1 MSAIASKAGSPQGGS
16 AFSQNRPS
24 IVTIILRYIG
34 LMVVDAFALIL
45 IYGFLEDGN
54 IGLALALGII
64 TIGANIFVLVP
75 SLFPIKWMT
84 PGLALVTLLVIYP
97 VIYTVLTAFTNR
109 SDGHILTKSQAID
122 LLGRQRFAPDD
133 ARLYEWTLYQDEDG
147 SYALWL
153 MPEEEGGEIAFAP
166 VGAPIVNLED
176 APAEPPAVYEGYTQ
190 LDRAQ
195 RTQALGDVQ
204 NLTFGE
210 GEDTAGIQG
219 RNTAARPLKQRY
231 VYDAEQDA
239 LIDQSNGTVYF
250 ADDTDGTFKP
260 DRGEQA
266 LSPGYQVTVGLRNFD
281 RLINDPGLTGPLV
294 IVFVWTVT
302 FALGSVF
309 TTFVMGLFMAL
320 ILNDPNIPARK
331 LIRSLLI
338 IPYALPGVIAIGVWR
353 GMLNEN
359 LGVIATTLSSLGLDI
374 GWQTDPWGVK
384 IGILLVNL
392 WLGYPYMMLIC
403 SGALQSIPSEVY
415 EAASV
420 DGAKPLERFWQIT
433 LPLLLITVGP
443 LLIASFTYNFNNY
456 LIIEAFNAGAPPIPG
471 TITPAGYSDILIS
484 YTYRLAFGAGRGA
497 DYGYAAAITI
507 IIFAIVATITL
518 IQFRLTRRWEEVGA
532 NV

>member
-1 MSAIASKAGSPQGGS
+1 MSAVASKAGSPSGGS
-16 AFSQNRPS
+16 AFSQNRPN
-24 IVTIILRYIG
+24 IVIVMLRYFG
-34 LMVVDAFALIL
+34 LMIVDAFALIL
-45 IYGFLEDGN
+45 VYGFLEDGN
-54 IGLALALGII
+54 LGLALILGII

-109 SDGHILTKSQAID
+109 SDGHILTKSQTID
-122 LLGRQRFAPDD
+122 LLSRQRFAPDD
-133 ARLYEWTLYQDEDG
+133 AQLYDWTLFQNEDG
-147 SYALWL
+147 NYALW
-153 MPEEEGGEIAFAP
+153 MRPEAESGDVIFAP
-166 VGAPIVNLED
+166 VGAPIVDVAD
-176 APAEPPAVYEGYTQ
+176 APEEPPATFEGYRQ
-190 LDRAQ
+190 LDRAE
-195 RTQALGDVQ
+195 RTQALSAVQ
-204 NLTFGE
+204 TLTFGE
-210 GEDTAGIQG
+210 GDDTAGIQG

-231 VYDAEQDA
+231 IYDAEQDA
-239 LIDQSNGTVYF
+239 LVDQSDGTVYF
-250 ADDTDGTFKP
+250 ADNTDGLFKP
-260 DRGEQA
+260 ERGGQP
-266 LSPGYQVTVGLRNFD
+266 LSPGYQVSVGLGNFN

-294 IVFVWTVT
+294 IVFIWTVT

-320 ILNDPNIPARK
+320 ILNDPNIPGRK
-331 LIRSLLI
+331 IIRSLLI

-403 SGALQSIPSEVY
+403 SGALQSIPSEIY

-456 LIIEAFNAGAPPIPG
+456 LIIEAFNAGNPPIPG

-518 IQFRLTRRWEEVGA
+518 IQFRLTRQWEEVGA